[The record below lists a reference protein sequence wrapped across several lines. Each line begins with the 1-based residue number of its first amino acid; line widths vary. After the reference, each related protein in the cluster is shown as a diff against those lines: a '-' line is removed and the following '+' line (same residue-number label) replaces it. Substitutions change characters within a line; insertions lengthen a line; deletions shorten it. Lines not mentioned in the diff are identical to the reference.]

1 MADNHGTIN
10 LLAVQI
16 QKFVDSM
23 RPPEEMRE
31 QLDVGFTFEDN
42 TLELFE
48 IRPHPSKPD
57 EIMHLPFAKAR
68 LIKSRGIWRL
78 FWKRA
83 SGKWE
88 SYEPVPEVKDL
99 NALFDVIRKDQYG
112 CFFG

>member
-1 MADNHGTIN
+1 MADNHETIN
-10 LLAVQI
+10 LLEIQI
-16 QKFVDSM
+16 RKFVDSM

-31 QLDVGFTFEDN
+31 QLDVGFTFENN

-48 IRPHPSKPD
+48 VRPRSNKRD
-57 EIMHLPFAKAR
+57 EMMYFPFATAK

-99 NALFDVIRKDQYG
+99 AGLFEVIKKDQYG